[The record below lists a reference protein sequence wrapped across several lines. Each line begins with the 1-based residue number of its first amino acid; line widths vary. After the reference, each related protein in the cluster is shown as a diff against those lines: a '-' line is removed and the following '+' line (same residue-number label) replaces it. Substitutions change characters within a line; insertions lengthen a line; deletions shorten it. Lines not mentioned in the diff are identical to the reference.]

1 MKIQISYF
9 SNEKKDDSDVIRIN
23 LTPSNFERVKNAAIH
38 ELGAREISPN
48 YLVVKRRETFEILVK
63 LIANTL

>member
-23 LTPSNFERVKNAAIH
+23 LTPSNFERVKIAAI

-48 YLVVKRRETFEILVK
+48 YFVVKRRETFEILVK

>member
-23 LTPSNFERVKNAAIH
+23 LTPSNFERVKIAAI

-48 YLVVKRRETFEILVK
+48 YFVVKRRGTFEILVK

>member
-9 SNEKKDDSDVIRIN
+9 SNEKKDDSDVFRIN
-23 LTPSNFERVKNAAIH
+23 LTPSNFERVKLIAL

-48 YLVVKRRETFEILVK
+48 QFVVKRKESFNILFK
-63 LIANTL
+63 IISNTL